1 MQFLISILS
10 KLAATKMKGYSLAVA
25 FNAIFLVIFLLL
37 LLSYSNNVESTRTLK
52 DQSSSPA
59 FIGLIINRAYS
70 GPSHRGAG
78 H

>member
-1 MQFLISILS
+1 
-10 KLAATKMKGYSLAVA
+10 MKGYSLAVA

-70 GPSHRGAG
+70 GPSHKGAVDTFISEK
-78 H
+78 